1 MPTVTDEVWLRQA
14 AETLTL
20 LASRADELPMNDVS
34 RQLLDQLETALSIL
48 RRAFTDRTSGENS
61 E

>member
-1 MPTVTDEVWLRQA
+1 MMTDEVWLQQA

-20 LASRADELPMNDVS
+20 LASRAEELPVNDVS
-34 RQLLDQLETALSIL
+34 RQLLDQLEAALSIL

-61 E
+61 QEI